1 MSVRQGIRPVTAR
14 HNRRLGWV
22 LGGVALILYLAI
34 AFRWTQG
41 F

>member
-1 MSVRQGIRPVTAR
+1 MSMRQGIRPSMAR

-22 LGGVALILYLAI
+22 LGGVAVFLYLAI